1 MWYYKY
7 GMKTKEFNLQFQKT
21 KNRWVARRNPSSRSG
36 WGVEYYPAEG
46 KALSYG
52 WWQFLARIDGQLV
65 INMGSYS
72 RTTTKHQQEVLWKLI
87 NDKVNYISINI
98 GDSSLTSIHDVA
110 KSLTYDYERVLDNL
124 CELEKTNRVTAQANR
139 YRFLIIVRLVERM
152 EKISKVFKLEMP
164 ELPEITKQ
172 IMTTREKNT
181 QQIIIGK
188 KTYNFYNGSL
198 TDQTTYEKMTSK
210 LAALL

>member
-110 KSLTYDYERVLDNL
+110 KSLMDGKDVDLTKYKPVRQESQKTDAAAKAFEQTGFDIEYQEELKKYLDRKQNMEENMPKAYYDRRER
-124 CELEKTNRVTAQANR
+124 
-139 YRFLIIVRLVERM
+139 
-152 EKISKVFKLEMP
+152 
-164 ELPEITKQ
+164 
-172 IMTTREKNT
+172 
-181 QQIIIGK
+181 
-188 KTYNFYNGSL
+188 
-198 TDQTTYEKMTSK
+198 
-210 LAALL
+210 